1 MKHHSSPPHSKRSP
15 SPPST
20 PQSLALDGEP
30 LWDVATAQKVDFLTT
45 DSYGIPA
52 AVLMETAGRAVA
64 EVVQDIGIDESPVIV
79 LVGPGNNGGDALVAA
94 RSLDALG
101 VEVYIFLAP
110 QTSQTPSD
118 ARRLQ
123 LKIHESLGTHLH
135 TVSSGTKNDL
145 AAFRDRE
152 PIIIDGVL
160 GIGVKSPID
169 KNSSLWS
176 FLEEASRIP
185 DATVVAID
193 VPSGLLPDSG
203 ELQEIPLKADVT
215 VTFGSKK
222 PVHVL
227 SPARDLCGDVLMYE
241 IGFPR
246 DAIDRSL
253 REHPARYVL
262 PDSASLIA
270 SDPWA
275 NLSRSAHKYDRG
287 HVLIIGGSVGKT
299 GAPVM
304 AALAAMRTGAGW
316 ASIAMP
322 ESAQKDLRGDVPREV
337 TFERLFDGES
347 LNPTKLETFILE
359 RKVRSLVIGPGMM
372 GKMGKEG
379 AGDSPLTPEVL
390 EILVPLVEKQK
401 IQVTLDAGAC
411 HGLASSLADFDIHPG
426 QWVAVPHPGEWSKLG
441 PAFTAVPLNPKGLID
456 AQKLAEDL
464 GCALLY
470 KHATPVLLAGD
481 AGIPAFV
488 IQEGTVSLA
497 RAGSGDLLAGII
509 GAHGARGL
517 SAPLATLRSLVVL
530 AWAGK
535 LAAKKRGVHGV
546 LARDI
551 LDQIGRVKDLLPKDG
566 EDDEEDDD

>member
-1 MKHHSSPPHSKRSP
+1 
-15 SPPST
+15 
-20 PQSLALDGEP
+20 
-30 LWDVATAQKVDFLTT
+30 
-45 DSYGIPA
+45 
-52 AVLMETAGRAVA
+52 METAGRCVA
-64 EVVQDIGIDESPVIV
+64 EVVQDIGIHKSPVIV
-79 LVGPGNNGGDALVAA
+79 LVGLGNNGGDALVAA
-94 RSLDALG
+94 RSLSAQG
-101 VEVYIFLAP
+101 EEVHVFLAP
-110 QTSQTPSD
+110 QLSQTSHSPQKDATKSE

-123 LKIHESLGTHLH
+123 LKIHESLGTKLH
-135 TVSSGTKNDL
+135 TISPGAQNYL
-145 AAFRDRE
+145 APFRDRE

-160 GIGVKSPID
+160 GIGVHSPIEKKSD
-169 KNSSLWS
+169 LWN
-176 FLEEASRIP
+176 FLEEASKIP

-193 VPSGLLPDSG
+193 VPSGLHPDSG
-203 ELQEIPLKADVT
+203 DIQEIPLKADAT

-222 PVHVL
+222 PAHIL
-227 SPARDLCGDVLMYE
+227 APARDLCGDVFLFE
-241 IGFPR
+241 IGYPAE
-246 DAIDRSL
+246 AIDRAL
-253 REHPARYVL
+253 KDHPVRYVV
-262 PDSASLIA
+262 PDSVSLIS

-304 AALAAMRTGAGW
+304 TALAAMRAGAGW
-316 ASIAMP
+316 ASVSMP
-322 ESAQKDLRGDVPREV
+322 ESAHKDLRGDVPREV
-337 TFERLFDGES
+337 TFERLFDGENLS
-347 LNPTKLETFILE
+347 PAKLQTFITE
-359 RKVRSLVIGPGMM
+359 RKVKSLIIGPGMM
-372 GKMGKEG
+372 GMTGKDG
-379 AGDSPLTPEVL
+379 AGDSPLNPEVL

-411 HGLASSLADFDIHPG
+411 HGLARVLADYDIHPE

-441 PAFTAVPLNPKGLID
+441 PAYTAVPINPKGLID
-456 AQKLAEDL
+456 AQKLTEDL

-470 KHATPVLLAGD
+470 KHATPVLLVGD
-481 AGIPAFV
+481 SQIPAF
-488 IQEGTVSLA
+488 IIDEGTVSLA

-551 LDQIGRVKDLLPKDG
+551 LDQIGRVKTLLPK
-566 EDDEEDDD
+566 EDVEFDEND